1 MKVLGIIKGRKFDPT
16 IHLIKKKKGNNA
28 IILYFP
34 VLLYKLNLILTLF
47 SPGGLFEALIN
58 FKRLLL

>member
-16 IHLIKKKKGNNA
+16 IHLIKKKKEII

-34 VLLYKLNLILTLF
+34 LVLYKIESDFNI
-47 SPGGLFEALIN
+47 I
-58 FKRLLL
+58 